1 MPSVELLSWENNW
14 VSTWV
19 AFIRRTKDKKRPAF
33 KRIWIV
39 SVGPAGGGGGPGAF
53 VRVAAGD
60 WQNVWEQVWRR
71 RRSQNNKINGCILGQ
86 RCGLYCTEYKKYIY
100 DLFL

>member
-1 MPSVELLSWENNW
+1 MVMPSVELLSWENNW

-53 VRVAAGD
+53 VRGAAGDWAGD

-86 RCGLYCTEYKKYIY
+86 RCGLYCTE
-100 DLFL
+100 